1 MTESLWQRLAE
12 IEALNRP
19 LPADSDNLI
28 LSPIYLPAHS
38 PYLKAW
44 GTWCRAHPRSEW
56 PSFLRDAVAQMQ
68 KRPKRTSVGQSLPSE
83 LGQSMPSTATTGG
96 EGNASRSPP

>member
-1 MTESLWQRLAE
+1 MPAE
-12 IEALNRP
+12 VLKVRAENLP
-19 LPADSDNLI
+19 LPRDDNGKTI
-28 LSPIYLPAHS
+28 ISPAYLPSHS

-44 GTWCRAHPRSEW
+44 GKWCRAHPRSEW

-68 KRPKRTSVGQSLPSE
+68 KRPNRTLVGQSLPSE

-96 EGNASRSPP
+96 GQSKDVP